1 MANES
6 DLLLLTDS
14 QRREKVAC
22 LAAQGLLTPA
32 HIMQLSARRDSLA
45 LLTAAE
51 RLKDCGYIGL
61 EYHMARYELER
72 DSEVAVRVPILK
84 ELLQACYDRK
94 YMLELAGLYCAQ
106 GNALNARRVCARLRN
121 YFKDGREAD
130 EAERLLALIQ
140 EGKLE
145 QAARTYSNYA
155 APAPVGRP
163 SVPAGQ
169 EPGAKQK
176 PSAQAAPKPSAPP
189 EKPKAQAQPAKP
201 ASPAKKEP
209 AKPKSPP
216 REEPEKP
223 SIAPEVERAFRGMI
237 GMDEVKINLSGI
249 YSLIQ
254 LQRDREQRL
263 KVPAEPIACNFILMG
278 NPGTGKTTVARIIA
292 HLLFKLGIRKED
304 KLVETDRSGLVGE
317 YIGQTATKTLAKLEE
332 AAGGTLFIDE
342 AYTLYKADSPR
353 DVGPEAI
360 DTILNYMENHRDSLT
375 VILAGYQDRLDEMF
389 RNTNSG
395 FASRF
400 PYQIIL
406 RDYTDEELLQV
417 AHSIADQKKYVF
429 AAGADAAFLR
439 RIERMRL
446 GETFGN
452 ARDARTIVEKATVA
466 QSVRLAGR
474 SYSDTD
480 LTLLLPEDFEDPD
493 LGKER
498 LEDLLAEL
506 DALTGLEKAKEQVR
520 SLVQTVRIRRQNQ
533 AQGRDHGGAASLH
546 TAFLGNP
553 GTGKTTMARLLGRIC
568 RSLEVLKRGEIFVEC
583 SRADLVAGYSGQTAG
598 KVKAKVKEAMGGIL
612 FIDEAYSLVNGKDD
626 SFGREAMDCLIAE
639 MENHRGDLMVI
650 LAGYTKEMRDFF
662 AANPG
667 FQSRVPNLIDFEDY
681 SKEQLMD
688 IFASFLER
696 DHFTL
701 EEGWRQAMAPVLSA
715 RLAAG
720 GREFANA
727 RGARTLADEA
737 KQHWADR
744 GGGDDK
750 ITLRD
755 LVWELGSQEDAEQLL
770 EQLNA
775 LEGLERV
782 KKEVHSM
789 IRSTQARRR
798 DLERGLKRSDSPT
811 SLHMAFLG
819 NPGTGK
825 TTVARILGRLY
836 TALGVLPGGALV
848 ECSRADLVAGY
859 TGQTAGK
866 VKAKVKEAMGG
877 VLFIDEA
884 YSLVNGRDD
893 PFGREAVDTLLQEME
908 NHRAGFMVILAGYT
922 REMDQFLSTNPG
934 LRSRVA
940 TQLPFDDYGQEQLL
954 SIFRACLERQGFVL
968 PAGWQ
973 ETVGPQLERSRA
985 GKDFANARTARNLAE
1000 RVLRHRDERVAE
1012 LPEAEYE
1019 RQAHRIALEDLVED
1033 L

>member
-1 MANES
+1 MADKS
-6 DLLLLTDS
+6 DLLLLTDAK
-14 QRREKVAC
+14 RREEVSR
-22 LAAQGLLTPA
+22 LATQGLLTPA

-72 DSEVAVRVPILK
+72 DSEVSVRVPIL
-84 ELLQACYDRK
+84 EDLLQACYDRK

-106 GNALNARRVCARLRN
+106 GNAVKARRICARLQT
-121 YFKDGREAD
+121 YFKDGREVE
-130 EAERLLALIQ
+130 EAQRLLALLQ
-140 EGKLE
+140 EGKLKE
-145 QAARTYSNYA
+145 AARAYSAYA
-155 APAPVGRP
+155 APAPVVPSAPGGPAKSPSPRAKPGPAAPRLSAGAAPGRE
-163 SVPAGQ
+163 PAKSRPPARQGPAKSNPPAQQ
-169 EPGAKQK
+169 EPG
-176 PSAQAAPKPSAPP
+176 
-189 EKPKAQAQPAKP
+189 
-201 ASPAKKEP
+201 
-209 AKPKSPP
+209 KSRIPQ
-216 REEPEKP
+216 
-223 SIAPEVERAFRGMI
+223 EVERAFRGMI
-237 GMDEVKINLSGI
+237 GMEEVKIRLSEI
-249 YSLIQ
+249 YWRIQ
-254 LQRDREQRL
+254 LQREREQKL
-263 KVPAEPIACNFILMG
+263 NAPAEPVVCNFILMG

-292 HLLFKLGIRKED
+292 RLLFKLGIRKED
-304 KLVETDRSGLVGE
+304 KLVEADRSGLVEG
-317 YIGQTATKTLAKLEE
+317 YIGQTAPKTVAKLEE

-342 AYTLYKADSPR
+342 AYTLYKADSAK
-353 DVGPEAI
+353 DFGAEAI
-360 DTILNYMENHRDSLT
+360 DALLKYMEDHRDSLT

-389 RNTNSG
+389 NNSNPG
-395 FASRF
+395 FVSRF
-400 PYQIIL
+400 QYKITL
-406 RDYTDEELLQV
+406 RDYTNQELLQV
-417 AHSIADQKKYVF
+417 AQSIAAQKKYIL
-429 AAGADAAFLR
+429 APGAEGAFLR

-446 GETFGN
+446 GDTFGN
-452 ARDARTIVEKATVA
+452 ARDARTIVEKAISA
-466 QSVRLAGR
+466 QSARLAGR
-474 SYSDTD
+474 SHSNAD
-480 LTLLLPEDFEDPD
+480 LSLLLPEDFEDPD

-520 SLVQTVRIRRQNQ
+520 SLVRTVRIRRQNQ

-568 RSLEVLKRGEIFVEC
+568 RALEVLKRGEIFVEC
-583 SRADLVAGYSGQTAG
+583 GRADLVAGHAGQTAG
-598 KVKAKVKEAMGGIL
+598 KVKAKVKEAMGGVL

-626 SFGREAMDCLIAE
+626 SFGREAVDCLIAE

-650 LAGYTKEMRDFF
+650 LAGYTREMRDFF

-688 IFASFLER
+688 IFASFLKK
-696 DHFTL
+696 DSFTL
-701 EEGWRQAMAPVLSA
+701 EEGWRQALAPVLSA

-750 ITLRD
+750 ITLQD
-755 LVWELGSQEDAEQLL
+755 LVWELGDQDTAEQLL

-782 KKEVHSM
+782 KKEVNSI
-789 IRSTQARRR
+789 IRSMQARRR
-798 DLERGLKRSDSPT
+798 DLELGLNRADSPT

-825 TTVARILGRLY
+825 TTVARILGKLY

-848 ECSRADLVAGY
+848 QCGRADLVAGY
-859 TGQTAGK
+859 SGQTAGK

-884 YSLVNGRDD
+884 YSLVYDGDD

-922 REMDQFLSTNPG
+922 ERMDKFFSTNPG
-934 LRSRVA
+934 LRSRVP
-940 TQLPFDDYGQEQLL
+940 TQIIFDDYGPDQLL
-954 SIFRACLERQGFVL
+954 SIFRAYLEKQGFLL
-968 PAGWQ
+968 PPGWQ
-973 ETVGPQLERSRA
+973 EIVGPQLERGRNKE
-985 GKDFANARTARNLAE
+985 GFANARNARNLAE
-1000 RVLRHRDERVAE
+1000 RVIRRRDERVAD
-1012 LPEAEYE
+1012 LPEADYK
-1019 RQAHRIALEDLVED
+1019 QQVNRIAPEDLREKE